1 MKETKFVDAGA
12 DLKNRHFTGEVIIG
26 CMRWYLKWCL
36 KYPISYRNLEEMM
49 QEREVEVD
57 YTTIYRGFK
66 NMHQNF
72 IKELNGMANVIAIVG
87 ELTRPMSR

>member
-1 MKETKFVDAGA
+1 MKETKIIDVGA
-12 DLKNRHFTGEVIIG
+12 DFKNRQFTGEVIIG
-26 CMRWYLKWCL
+26 CMRWYL

-72 IKELNGMANVIAIVG
+72 IKELNGMANVPATVG
-87 ELTRPMSR
+87 GLTRPMSR